1 MGAQLLYICLVSPSH
16 RVHVATLSPGVS
28 VQLGASVY
36 TASEDNRTVE
46 LVLLKKGL
54 SSFGLTVTLT
64 TEDSSATGTQ
74 QK

>member
-1 MGAQLLYICLVSPSH
+1 M
-16 RVHVATLSPGVS
+16 
-28 VQLGASVY
+28 Y
-36 TASEDNRTVE
+36 TASEDNGTVE
-46 LVLLKKGL
+46 LVLLKEGL